1 MEIWLVSDAW
11 LRRTRDFGVTRLE
24 DFCFQFNYCQ
34 PRVGYCRVPL
44 KAWCSNQGKFA
55 AQFTL
60 KSCEKSGHQKF
71 ITSFTAYG
79 KTVKQAVSK
88 LVEEAADFIIW
99 RATQLERNV

>member
-1 MEIWLVSDAW
+1 MSDAW

-24 DFCFQFNYCQ
+24 DFCFQFNYSQ

-44 KAWCSNQGKFA
+44 KAWCSNQGKFV

-60 KSCEKSGHQKF
+60 KSCCKPGQEQF

-88 LVEEAADFIIW
+88 LVAEAVDFIIW

>member
-1 MEIWLVSDAW
+1 MDIWHVSDAW

-34 PRVGYCRVPL
+34 PRIGYCRVPL

-60 KSCEKSGHQKF
+60 KSCEKSGQEIF
-71 ITSFTAYG
+71 ITSFTAYD
-79 KTVKQAVSK
+79 KTVKKAVSK
-88 LVEEAADFIIW
+88 LVEEAVDFIIW
-99 RATQLERNV
+99 RATQLERYV

>member
-1 MEIWLVSDAW
+1 MSDAW

-24 DFCFQFNYCQ
+24 DFCFQFNYSQ

-60 KSCEKSGHQKF
+60 KSCCNPGQEQF

-88 LVEEAADFIIW
+88 LVAEAVDFIIW
-99 RATQLERNV
+99 RAIQLERNV

>member
-1 MEIWLVSDAW
+1 MSDAW
-11 LRRTRDFGVTRLE
+11 LHRTRDFGVTRLE
-24 DFCFQFNYCQ
+24 DFCFQFNYSQ

-60 KSCEKSGHQKF
+60 KSCCKPGQEQF

-79 KTVKQAVSK
+79 KTVKQAISK
-88 LVEEAADFIIW
+88 LVAEAVDFIIW

>member
-1 MEIWLVSDAW
+1 MEIWHVSDAW

-24 DFCFQFNYCQ
+24 DFCFQFNYSQ

-60 KSCEKSGHQKF
+60 KSCCKPGQEQF

-79 KTVKQAVSK
+79 KTVKQAISK
-88 LVEEAADFIIW
+88 LVAEAVDFIIW